1 MNVGELRSAISDFL
15 KVCEGIYTISEKAL
29 RSNKSLSGRNFY
41 AEKFHIEILELSR
54 FESNILLVIEF
65 HQIQNLDLALLQSY
79 ISVLK
84 SESAKLPQKTEAFRR
99 VRLIC
104 HSLIL
109 PYIDNLTANS
119 IPTTEQ
125 VLPLSIVENT
135 RGYIEKIILQ
145 ANGCYEHQWYDACS
159 VMIRRFIETLII
171 EVYEAHGKDSDIKD
185 TNGDFMMLRNLIDQ
199 ILSSNSWNLGRETKQ
214 ALPVIKNLGDRS
226 AHNRRFLAKK
236 QDIDKIVP
244 GLRVV
249 ADELLHLA
257 GLK

>member
-1 MNVGELRSAISDFL
+1 MNAGELRSKINAFM
-15 KVCEGIYTISEKAL
+15 KVCESIYSISEKAL
-29 RSNKSLSGRNFY
+29 RNQKSLSGRNFY
-41 AEKFHIEILELSR
+41 AEKFHTEMLELTR
-54 FESNILLVIEF
+54 LESSILLVIEP
-65 HQIQNLDLALLQSY
+65 HQIQSLDSALLRSY

-84 SESAKLPQKTEAFRR
+84 SESAKLPQRTEAFRNL
-99 VRLIC
+99 RLIC

-109 PYIDNLTANS
+109 PYIDNLTANP
-119 IPTTEQ
+119 IPATEQ
-125 VLPLSIVENT
+125 VLPLSTVQNT

-145 ANGCYEHQWYDACS
+145 ANGCYEYQWYDACS

-171 EVYEAHGKDSDIKD
+171 EVYEAHGKDSEIKD

-199 ILSSNSWNLGRETKQ
+199 ILSSNSWNLGREAKQ
-214 ALPVIKNLGDRS
+214 ALPLIKNLGDRS
-226 AHNRRFLAKK
+226 AHNRRFIAKK

-257 GLK
+257 RVK